1 MKKRNL
7 RKQAIDD
14 EFVENENE
22 VLDDATFAAEFV

>member
-7 RKQAIDD
+7 KKHAIED
-14 EFVENENE
+14 EFEENENE